1 MTFGLSIT
9 FVIAGFLAGMYL
21 VYRFV
26 PPLAA
31 TREGVIASW
40 VVRAFVGAAFGWTAF
55 HLYLGIYAFVNYADN
70 NNGVFPLPNGSR
82 TEILLAVMQ
91 PIFSLGGLL
100 IAAATIIYLLAPVG
114 EADAGG

>member
-1 MTFGLSIT
+1 MTFGLSIA

-21 VYRFV
+21 VYRFA

-40 VVRAFVGAAFGWTAF
+40 IVRTLVGAAFGWTAF

-70 NNGVFPLPNGSR
+70 NNGVFPVPNGSR

-100 IAAATIIYLLAPVG
+100 IAAATVICLLAPLG
-114 EADAGG
+114 ETETDD